1 MDGRQDSQDSN
12 EDDEG
17 EDDEEGP
24 PIHPDLIAA
33 AQEMGLALNSDQMR
47 ELQQFIE

>member
-1 MDGRQDSQDSN
+1 MHQRHDEEEYDEEEGEGDSN
-12 EDDEG
+12 YPGDET
-17 EDDEEGP
+17 

-47 ELQQFIE
+47 EL